1 MANRTDDKYAVVSA
15 VGTEVEYLQSLG
27 ATSDNVNDA
36 WLELFVIG
44 GATSDNFN
52 DAAVEFL
59 TAWGATAPSTP
70 SMWAEYWAG
79 GGGGSVANNVV
90 NGANNVIN
98 STDNVVST

>member
-1 MANRTDDKYAVVSA
+1 MANRTDDKGAVISA

-36 WLELFVIG
+36 WYEVFVIG
-44 GATSDNFN
+44 GATALHFN

-59 TAWGATAPSTP
+59 TVWGATAPSYP

-79 GGGGSVANNVV
+79 GGGGASSNVINGANNVV
-90 NGANNVIN
+90 NGANNVV
-98 STDNVVST
+98 TT